1 MKISRVALALGA
13 PLIAVSVASCDTSN
27 PISSTNLSL
36 GNGMNAALGPDGSF
50 VVTQNGIRLLA
61 SAPKSPLFLR
71 AIDTDNPTIFHNP
84 SMLTGDTFSAIAPSS
99 ISMDS
104 PAPGVLHIATDSFS
118 DDNVLVSLM
127 LAADDGFYGGL
138 GERFTHADARGEIVG
153 MQLEIN
159 GNYESGTTDRHVPI
173 PWFVSSKGYAV
184 FVKSRESGAFDMA
197 STDPAVVRATFEGT
211 GMDVTILFDPD
222 PLQLVAKLSQMT
234 GLPRATP
241 PTVLAPMMW
250 RHVDNEAQLF
260 SDLAMIRSLH
270 IPTSTFW
277 IDDGWQ
283 SSLNSMHFDRSKYP
297 NLPSIASG
305 AALLGFDLWGWNTP
319 YLENPQNPPVDEAQ
333 ALYAQAAA
341 AHYFVQRHDGSVF
354 GAPGPDAKTG
364 FGMIDFT
371 SPLARLFWATRISDA
386 VSAGFHGFKLDYGED
401 AVPDLLNSRLGLL
414 YFDGETDRTARSY
427 PLGYHGA
434 YRDALAAAPN
444 GGVLIVRASTYGGA
458 SVADVIWPGDLDN
471 GFQHRGDIDPGSGS
485 LLVGGLPASVVAAQS
500 LAASGFPLYGADIA
514 GYRGDVPTK
523 ESLLRWAEASALSM
537 VMQLGPGEKKYP
549 WNYDSETVA
558 IYTQLATLHQKLI
571 PYLAALLS
579 GAQQNGMPTI
589 ESLPLAF
596 PADTDAKA
604 VADDEYMLG
613 PFLLCAPV
621 VDSGVTSR
629 VVHLPPG
636 TWFSWWNG
644 ARVDGPTSTVVP
656 APLGQPPFFVRSGA
670 ILATMPDGIDSLFAS
685 NDPSTVSATSMAQY
699 AEASAWVS
707 GNASAR
713 TLDGGLVVVMD
724 DASGIT
730 INWTPSSSGRFLT
743 ATIDL
748 SARTGKTAALT
759 KVTLESGSITS
770 ANSEAAVRS
779 ASSNAYFLA
788 GNRLVVRVDGA
799 NAVLVQ

>member
-1 MKISRVALALGA
+1 MTIARVALVLGA
-13 PLIAVSVASCDTSN
+13 PLLAISIASCDEGT
-27 PISSTNLSL
+27 PVSSRNISL
-36 GNGMNAALGPDGSF
+36 GSGLNAALGPDGSF
-50 VVTQNGIRLLA
+50 VVTQNGKRLLA
-61 SAPKSPLFLR
+61 SAAKSPLFSR
-71 AIDTDNPTIFHNP
+71 AIDTDNPANFHNP
-84 SMLTGDTFSAIAPSS
+84 STLTNDTFVPISPGS
-99 ISMDS
+99 IEMDS
-104 PAPGVLHIATDSFS
+104 PAPGVVHLSTTNFT

-138 GERFTHADARGEIVG
+138 GERFTHADARGEVVG
-153 MQLEIN
+153 MQLEID
-159 GNYESGTTDRHVPI
+159 GNYESGTTDRHVPV
-173 PWFVSSKGYAV
+173 PWFVSSNGYAV

-197 STDPAVVRATFEGT
+197 ATDPSIVRATFEGT
-211 GMDVTILFDPD
+211 SMDVTMLFDPD
-222 PLQLVAKLSQMT
+222 PLQLVAKLSQLT

-241 PTVLAPMMW
+241 ASVLAPMLW
-250 RHVDNEAQLF
+250 RHVDSEQEFF
-260 SDLAMIRSLH
+260 SDLQMIRSLH

-283 SSLNSMHFDRSKYP
+283 NSLNSMHFDTTKYP
-297 NLPSIASG
+297 DLPSISSR
-305 AALLGFDLWGWNTP
+305 AAALGFDLWGWSTP
-319 YLENPQNPPVDEAQ
+319 YLENPQNPPTDEAQ
-333 ALYAQAAA
+333 ALYPQAAA
-341 AHYFVQRHDGSVF
+341 GHYFVRRNDGTVF
-354 GAPGPDAKTG
+354 GAPGPDAKIG

-371 SPLARLFWATRISDA
+371 NPLARLFWATRVSDA

-414 YFDGETDRTARSY
+414 YDDGETDRTARSY

-444 GGVLIVRASTYGGA
+444 GGTLIVRASTYGGA
-458 SVADVIWPGDLDN
+458 AIADVIWPGDLDN
-471 GFQHRGDIDPGSGS
+471 GFQHRGDPGNGNV
-485 LLVGGLPASVVAAQS
+485 LVGGLPASVVAAQS

-514 GYRGDVPTK
+514 GYRGDTPTK

-558 IYTQLATLHQKLI
+558 IYTELAALHQKLI

-579 GAQQNGMPTI
+579 GAQQNGAPTI

-596 PADTDAKA
+596 PSDADAKA

-621 VDSGVTSR
+621 TFAGATSR
-629 VVHLPPG
+629 VIHLPPG

-644 ARVDGPTSTVVP
+644 ARFDGPISTTVP
-656 APLGQPPFFVRSGA
+656 APLGEPPLFVRSGA
-670 ILATMPDGIDSLFAS
+670 ILAELPDGIDTLFAS
-685 NDPSTVSATSMAQY
+685 NDPSTVSAAAVAQF
-699 AEASAWVS
+699 AEAAAWVS

-713 TLDGGLVVVMD
+713 TLDGGLIVVMD
-724 DASGIT
+724 DAAGVT

-743 ATIDL
+743 MSLDL
-748 SARTGKTAALT
+748 SARTGSSGALG
-759 KVTLESGSITS
+759 KVTLESGSFT
-770 ANSEAAVRS
+770 AVNSEAEVRS

-788 GNRLVVRVDGA
+788 GNKLVVRVDGA
-799 NAVLVQ
+799 NAVLVR